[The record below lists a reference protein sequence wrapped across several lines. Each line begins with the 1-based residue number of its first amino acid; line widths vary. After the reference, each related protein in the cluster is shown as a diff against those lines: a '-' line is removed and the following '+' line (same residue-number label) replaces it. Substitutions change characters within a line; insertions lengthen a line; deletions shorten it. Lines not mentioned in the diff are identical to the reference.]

1 MERRR
6 GPHPGLRERHR
17 GLSADAG
24 AGLLSTLAGTGV
36 FLALLFFAVHLLI
49 GLHLTSV
56 VTAVTWDAAR
66 LAAGEQGDRV
76 QAQAH
81 AEQLLD
87 GYTED
92 LRLVW
97 GPADQG
103 SVTLTVTA
111 TNPNLLWPGLMEE
124 VGVEQIERTVTV
136 RAEDFDDGR

>member
-1 MERRR
+1 
-6 GPHPGLRERHR
+6 
-17 GLSADAG
+17 
-24 AGLLSTLAGTGV
+24 
-36 FLALLFFAVHLLI
+36 VHLLI

>member
-1 MERRR
+1 M
-6 GPHPGLRERHR
+6 
-17 GLSADAG
+17 
-24 AGLLSTLAGTGV
+24 
-36 FLALLFFAVHLLI
+36 LLFFAVHLLI

-66 LAAGEQGDRV
+66 LAAGEQGDRA

-97 GPADQG
+97 GPTEDG

-111 TNPNLLWPGLMEE
+111 ANPNLLWPGVMEA
-124 VGVEQIERTVTV
+124 VGVERIERTVTV
-136 RAEDFDDGR
+136 RAEDLE